1 MKKLI
6 VRLVVGLGLLGFILT
21 RVDLSGLSVGSVENV
36 VLGLLAATGVIL
48 VNQFLSALRWK
59 LILAGEKV
67 SLGYL
72 CRLYLVGTFFS
83 TFLPTSVGG
92 DAVRTVAAAQA
103 MEQSGVAV
111 SSVVLDRMLGLAA
124 MGVYLLLG
132 AWLTPDLL
140 RGIVAETDWAGQWWM
155 WAAAAPLVLVGVYL
169 LSRNDR
175 IREGLRQA
183 AGMLGRLR
191 DAPGRL
197 AGAVALSFLVQGLY
211 IVSWIALA
219 VAVGFTLPLELF
231 LVAVPVVSLGAMLPV
246 TLSGVGI
253 REGLWLILLAQFDL
267 ASANVVAFSLLFFL
281 AFALAGGVGG
291 ILFVLKG
298 TAPDGT
304 EQATGPGEE
313 AMEPAASPAA
323 PEAVPGAG
331 EADRAPGAGG

>member
-6 VRLVVGLGLLGFILT
+6 VRLVVGLGLLAFIFS

-36 VLGLLAATGVIL
+36 AAGLLAATAVIL
-48 VNQFLSALRWK
+48 VNQPFSALRWK
-59 LILAGEKV
+59 LILAGEEV

-72 CRLYLVGTFFS
+72 CRLYLVGIFFS

-103 MEQSGVAV
+103 MEKSGVAV

-124 MGVYLLLG
+124 MGFYLLLG
-132 AWLTPDLL
+132 ALLMPELL
-140 RGIVAETDWAGQWWM
+140 RGIVSETDWAGQWWM
-155 WAAAAPLVLVGVYL
+155 WAAAVPMVLAGMYL

-183 AGMLGRLR
+183 AGMLERLKE
-191 DAPGRL
+191 APGRL

-219 VAVGFTLPLELF
+219 VAVGFDLPLELF

-267 ASANVVAFSLLFFL
+267 VQANVVAFSLLFFL

-291 ILFVLKG
+291 ILFVVKG
-298 TAPDGT
+298 TAPAGR
-304 EQATGPGEE
+304 EGGSVGAGAESEPGPPPDDVG
-313 AMEPAASPAA
+313 
-323 PEAVPGAG
+323 AVPGSGDA
-331 EADRAPGAGG
+331 ERARGAGG